1 MDSLYIRLKFGMP
14 MNEFNRLVLQYP
26 NLVRL
31 QGSLQ
36 VNSQFIEFGSV
47 LGAVNPSR
55 SEPKYVLKQPLRFLD
70 WAKTSELYDEAQ
82 LENLEWLICQELM
95 KEMV

>member
-14 MNEFNRLVLQYP
+14 VEEFGRIVRQHP
-26 NLVRL
+26 NLERL
-31 QGSLQ
+31 RRYLQ
-36 VNSQFIEFGSV
+36 VQESTHPRI
-47 LGAVNPSR
+47 
-55 SEPKYVLKQPLRFLD
+55 KYVLKQPLRFLD